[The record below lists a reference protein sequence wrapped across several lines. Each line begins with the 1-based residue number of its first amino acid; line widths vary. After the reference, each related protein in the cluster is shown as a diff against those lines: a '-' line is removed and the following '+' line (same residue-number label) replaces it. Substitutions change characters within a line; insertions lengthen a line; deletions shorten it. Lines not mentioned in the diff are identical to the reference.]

1 MRRIPKVKI
10 LALCAWIAAASAA
23 VSAQSWDQLYQAR
36 LQASSAYL
44 ESKLALKTA
53 ELAYDQYAKP
63 YIPTVAIATTTSS
76 SLSLGSDGFSSG
88 SLTPSITFENLLGAD
103 LAIKTPLVA
112 SSGSLGFGNPS
123 VSLTRKLF
131 VETEADRLDALAA
144 VAAARATVRNAE
156 NAVRIALATDI
167 LNANYYASLLEVDRR
182 NLATL
187 ERVRK
192 ATVDPNYARELDK
205 RILQAQRSMLVAQGA
220 LENIADD
227 VGPNAEALNAEVL
240 RMQEEWAKYVD
251 SGQTAEPSDPS
262 DPSDPADPADSLEI
276 QGLKL
281 SLEAA
286 ERRKAFALLPWLPNP
301 SVTASLAYD
310 VDAGAL
316 DWGLS
321 FSLSYKAFDKGQNS
335 LNALKRGEYPKILA
349 IKLDTAR
356 RNRSDGIR
364 KTRDALKL
372 LELDRRIQD
381 LEIADA
387 EDAARLMQRLY
398 DGGYATEDNL
408 VIAQIDLEVEK
419 ILGRKIDF
427 DMLIQRLNLANYF
440 GAGS

>member
-1 MRRIPKVKI
+1 MRRIPKAKI
-10 LALCAWIAAASAA
+10 LAICAWIAASAGA

-36 LQASSAYL
+36 LQASSSYL
-44 ESKLALKTA
+44 EAKLALKTA

-63 YIPTVAIATTTSS
+63 FIPTVAIATTTSS
-76 SLSLGSDGFSSG
+76 SLSIGSEGFSSG

-103 LAIKTPLVA
+103 LAVKAPLVA

-131 VETEADRLDALAA
+131 VEMEADRLDALAA
-144 VAAARATVRNAE
+144 VTVARATVRNAE

-167 LNANYYASLLEVDRR
+167 LNANYYASLLEVDQK

-192 ATVDPNYARELDK
+192 ATVEPTYARELDK
-205 RILQAQRSMLVAQGA
+205 RILQARRSMLVAQAA
-220 LENIADD
+220 LKNVADD
-227 VGPNAEALNAEVL
+227 VGPNAAALNAEVL
-240 RMQEEWAKYVD
+240 RMQEEWAKYAD
-251 SGQTAEPSDPS
+251 AG

-286 ERRKAFALLPWLPNP
+286 ERRKAFGALPWLPNP
-301 SVTASLAYD
+301 SLTASLAYD
-310 VDAGAL
+310 VDAGTL
-316 DWGLS
+316 EWGLS

-335 LNALKRGEYPKILA
+335 LTALRRAENPKILA
-349 IKLDTAR
+349 IKLDTAS
-356 RNRSDGIR
+356 RSRTDGIR

-387 EDAARLMQRLY
+387 EDAATLMQRLY
-398 DGGYATEDNL
+398 DGGYASEDNL
-408 VIAQIDLEVEK
+408 VIAQIDLEVER
-419 ILGRKIDF
+419 IAGRKIDF
-427 DMLIQRLNLANYF
+427 DILIQRLNLANYF
-440 GAGS
+440 SAEGAGAVRIK

>member
-1 MRRIPKVKI
+1 MRLIPKVTI
-10 LALCAWIAAASAA
+10 LAFCAWIAAAAGA
-23 VSAQSWDQLYQAR
+23 VSAQGWDQLYQAR

-44 ESKLALKTA
+44 EAKLALKTA

-63 YIPTVAIATTTSS
+63 YIPTVAIATTSSS
-76 SLSLGSDGFSSG
+76 SLSFGPDGFSSG
-88 SLTPSITFENLLGAD
+88 SLTPSITFENVLGAD
-103 LAIKTPLVA
+103 LAIKALLVA

-123 VSLTRKLF
+123 LSLTRKLF

-144 VAAARATVRNAE
+144 VAAARAAVRNAE
-156 NAVRIALATDI
+156 NAARIALATDI
-167 LNANYYASLLEVDRR
+167 LNANYYASLLEVDRK

-192 ATVDPNYARELDK
+192 ATVEPSYARELDK
-205 RILQAQRSMLVAQGA
+205 RILQARRSMLVAQNA
-220 LENIADD
+220 LENVADD
-227 VGPNAEALNAEVL
+227 VGPNAGALNAEVL
-240 RMQEEWAKYVD
+240 RMQDEWAKYVD
-251 SGQTAEPSDPS
+251 SDDPS
-262 DPSDPADPADSLEI
+262 DSLEI

-286 ERRKAFALLPWLPNP
+286 ERRKAFGLLPYLPNP
-301 SVTASLAYD
+301 SLTASLAYD
-310 VDAGAL
+310 ADAGAL

-321 FSLSYKAFDKGQNS
+321 LSLSYKAFDKGQSS
-335 LNALKRGEYPKILA
+335 LAALKRGEYPKILA

-356 RNRSDGIR
+356 RSRADGIR

-387 EDAARLMQRLY
+387 EDAAALMRRLY
-398 DGGYATEDNL
+398 DGGYASEDNL
-408 VIAQIDLEVEK
+408 VIARTDLEVER

-427 DMLIQRLNLANYF
+427 DILIQRLNLANYF
-440 GAGS
+440 NAEGAGS

>member
-1 MRRIPKVKI
+1 MRRIPKATI
-10 LALCAWIAAASAA
+10 LALCAWIAAAAA
-23 VSAQSWDQLYQAR
+23 ASAQGWDQLYQAR

-44 ESKLALKTA
+44 ESKLALRTA
-53 ELAYDQYAKP
+53 ELAFDQYAKP

-76 SLSLGSDGFSSG
+76 SLSIGSEGFSSG
-88 SLTPSITFENLLGAD
+88 SLTPSITFENVLGAD
-103 LAIKTPLVA
+103 LAIKAPLVA

-131 VETEADRLDALAA
+131 METEADRLDALAA
-144 VAAARATVRNAE
+144 VAAARAAVRNAE
-156 NAVRIALATDI
+156 NAARIALATDI

-192 ATVDPNYARELDK
+192 ATVEPSYARELDK
-205 RILQAQRSMLVAQGA
+205 RILQARRSMLVAQGA
-220 LENIADD
+220 LENVADD
-227 VGPNAEALNAEVL
+227 IGPNAEALNAEVL

-251 SGQTAEPSDPS
+251 SGDPS
-262 DPSDPADPADSLEI
+262 DSLEI

-286 ERRKAFALLPWLPNP
+286 ERRKAFGLLPWLPNP
-301 SVTASLAYD
+301 SLTASLAYD
-310 VDAGAL
+310 TDAGAL

-321 FSLSYKAFDKGQNS
+321 FSLSYKAFDKGQSS
-335 LNALKRGEYPKILA
+335 LAALKRGEYPKILA

-356 RNRSDGIR
+356 RSRADGIR

-372 LELDRRIQD
+372 LALDRRIQD

-387 EDAARLMQRLY
+387 EDAAALMKRLY
-398 DGGYATEDNL
+398 DGGYASEDNL
-408 VIAQIDLEVEK
+408 VIAQIDLEVER

-427 DMLIQRLNLANYF
+427 DILIQRLNLANYF

>member
-1 MRRIPKVKI
+1 MRRIPKAKI
-10 LALCAWIAAASAA
+10 LALCAWIAANAAA

-53 ELAYDQYAKP
+53 ELAYDQYAKA

-76 SLSLGSDGFSSG
+76 SLSLGSSGFSSG
-88 SLTPSITFENLLGAD
+88 SLIPSITFENLLGAD
-103 LAIKTPLVA
+103 LAIKAPLVA

-144 VAAARATVRNAE
+144 VAAAGATVRNAE
-156 NAVRIALATDI
+156 NAARIALATDI

-192 ATVDPNYARELDK
+192 ATVEPAYARELDK
-205 RILQAQRSMLVAQGA
+205 RILQAQRSMLVAQAA
-220 LENIADD
+220 LKNVAAD
-227 VGPNAEALNAEVL
+227 VRPNAEALNAEVL

-251 SGQTAEPSDPS
+251 SGDPS
-262 DPSDPADPADSLEI
+262 EPADSLEI

-301 SVTASLAYD
+301 SVTASLSYD
-310 VDAGAL
+310 ADAGAL

-335 LNALKRGEYPKILA
+335 LAALKRGEYPKILA

-356 RNRSDGIR
+356 RSRADGIR
-364 KTRDALKL
+364 KTRDALDL
-372 LELDRRIQD
+372 LALDRRIQD

-387 EDAARLMQRLY
+387 DDAARLMQRLY

-408 VIAQIDLEVEK
+408 VIAQIDLEVER

-427 DMLIQRLNLANYF
+427 DILIQRLNLANYF

>member
-1 MRRIPKVKI
+1 MRRLHKAKI
-10 LALCAWIAAASAA
+10 LALCAWISAA
-23 VSAQSWDQLYQAR
+23 TAASAQSWDQLYQTR

-44 ESKLALKTA
+44 ESMLALKTA

-63 YIPTVAIATTTSS
+63 YIPTVAIATSTSS

-103 LAIKTPLVA
+103 LAFKAPLVA

-123 VSLTRKLF
+123 ISLTRKIF

-144 VAAARATVRNAE
+144 VAAARATVGNAE

-167 LNANYYASLLEVDRR
+167 LNVNYYASLLEVDRR

-192 ATVDPNYARELDK
+192 ATVEPTYARELDK

-220 LENIADD
+220 LENIAED

-240 RMQEEWAKYVD
+240 RMQEEWAQYVD
-251 SGQTAEPSDPS
+251 SGEPT
-262 DPSDPADPADSLEI
+262 DSLEI

-286 ERRKAFALLPWLPNP
+286 ERRKAFGLLPWLPNP

-310 VDAGAL
+310 IDAGAL

-335 LNALKRGEYPKILA
+335 LAALKRGEYPKILA

-356 RNRSDGIR
+356 RNRADGIR
-364 KTRDALKL
+364 KTRDALRL
-372 LELDRRIQD
+372 LALDRRIQD

-387 EDAARLMQRLY
+387 EDAAALMRRLY
-398 DGGYATEDNL
+398 DGGYASEDNL
-408 VIAQIDLEVEK
+408 VIAEIDLEVER

-427 DMLIQRLNLANYF
+427 DILIQRLSLANYF

>member
-1 MRRIPKVKI
+1 MRRIPKAKI

-23 VSAQSWDQLYQAR
+23 VSAQGWDQLYQAR

-63 YIPTVAIATTTSS
+63 YIPTVAITTTTSS
-76 SLSLGSDGFSSG
+76 SLSIGSDGFSSG

-112 SSGSLGFGNPS
+112 SSGSLGLGNPS

-144 VAAARATVRNAE
+144 VTAARATVRNAE

-167 LNANYYASLLEVDRR
+167 LNANYYASLLAVDRK

-192 ATVDPNYARELDK
+192 ATVDAAYARELDK

-220 LENIADD
+220 LENVADD

-251 SGQTAEPSDPS
+251 SGETSDPS
-262 DPSDPADPADSLEI
+262 DPADSLEI
-276 QGLKL
+276 QGLRL

-286 ERRKAFALLPWLPNP
+286 ERRKAFGLLPWLPNP

-321 FSLSYKAFDKGQNS
+321 ISLSYKAFDKGQNS
-335 LNALKRGEYPKILA
+335 LAALKRGEYPKILA
-349 IKLDTAR
+349 IKLDAAR

>member
-1 MRRIPKVKI
+1 MRRIPKATI
-10 LALCAWIAAASAA
+10 LALCAWIAAAAA
-23 VSAQSWDQLYQAR
+23 ASAQGWDQLYQAR

-53 ELAYDQYAKP
+53 ELACDQYAKP

-76 SLSLGSDGFSSG
+76 SLSIGSEGFSSG

-103 LAIKTPLVA
+103 LAIKAPLVA

-144 VAAARATVRNAE
+144 VAAARAAVRNAE

-167 LNANYYASLLEVDRR
+167 LNANYYASLLEVDRK

-192 ATVDPNYARELDK
+192 ATVEPSYARELDK
-205 RILQAQRSMLVAQGA
+205 RILQARRSMLVAQGA
-220 LENIADD
+220 LENVADD
-227 VGPNAEALNAEVL
+227 IGPNAEALNAEVL

-251 SGQTAEPSDPS
+251 SGDPS
-262 DPSDPADPADSLEI
+262 DSLEI

-286 ERRKAFALLPWLPNP
+286 ERRKAFGLLPWLPNP
-301 SVTASLAYD
+301 SLTASLAYD
-310 VDAGAL
+310 ADAGAL

-321 FSLSYKAFDKGQNS
+321 FSLSYKALDKGQSS
-335 LNALKRGEYPKILA
+335 LAALKRGEYPKILA

-356 RNRSDGIR
+356 RNRADGIR

-372 LELDRRIQD
+372 LALDRRIQD

-387 EDAARLMQRLY
+387 EDAAALMKRLY
-398 DGGYATEDNL
+398 DGGYASEDNL
-408 VIAQIDLEVEK
+408 VIAQIDLEVER

-427 DMLIQRLNLANYF
+427 DILIQRLNLANYF